1 MRQRAPIAILL
12 AALGLTLLALGG
24 LVVARG
30 AEPGGIEEAWMLL
43 FGAPDLGPVD
53 FEHLRRSG
61 ADGLACPPDICPGAH
76 ADIVP
81 PTLPIAGARLREI
94 VRRVAQGEPDT
105 VLVFSD
111 RWGEQDRYVARS
123 RIMRF
128 PDTVTVEIVG
138 RGEGASTLALY
149 SRSQIGA
156 GLFSD
161 NRARL
166 ARWLDGVKDAA
177 R

>member
-1 MRQRAPIAILL
+1 
-12 AALGLTLLALGG
+12 
-24 LVVARG
+24 
-30 AEPGGIEEAWMLL
+30 MLL
-43 FGAPDLGPVD
+43 YGAPDLGPVD
-53 FEHLRRSG
+53 FARLRRSG
-61 ADGLACPPDICPGAH
+61 ADGLACPPDICRAAP
-76 ADIVP
+76 ADLAP
-81 PTLPIAGARLREI
+81 PVFPVAGARLREI
-94 VRRVAQGEPDT
+94 LRRVAETDPDT
-105 VLVFSD
+105 ILVFTD

-123 RIMRF
+123 PVMRF
-128 PDTVTVEIVG
+128 PDTITAEVVG

-166 ARWLDGVKDAA
+166 ARWLDGVKEAT